1 MTKNL
6 VLFLRRKMISQISGK
21 LRQKRANS
29 ILIDVNGLCYEVL
42 LPGIIMKK
50 IDASVQIEGD
60 ITLKTYHYLQS
71 DPSRPVPVLIGFLN
85 DIEKEFFEKFITVSG
100 VGPKAACRAL
110 ELPFS
115 TIADAI
121 DKGDIPVLKSLP
133 GIGEQRAREI
143 IAKLQG
149 KIGKYGLIQD
159 KIISETRPAD
169 EDIKKEALQVL
180 IQLQYNKSEAKA
192 MIEEAIKKNPKISS
206 CEELLNE
213 LYRQRQKEEEV
224 QNVKE

>member
-1 MTKNL
+1 
-6 VLFLRRKMISQISGK
+6 MISRITGKLKQKRGNSVLIEISGI
-21 LRQKRANS
+21 S
-29 ILIDVNGLCYEVL
+29 YEVL
-42 LPGIIMKK
+42 VPGIVMRK
-50 IDASVQIEGD
+50 ISETITDDTD
-60 ITLKTYHYLQS
+60 ITLVTYYYFQS
-71 DPSRPVPVLIGFLN
+71 DPSRSVPVLIGFLS

-121 DKGDIPVLKSLP
+121 DKGDMAVLKSLP

-149 KIGKYGLIQD
+149 RIGKYGLIQD
-159 KIISETRPAD
+159 RTGFEPSNTK
-169 EDIKKEALQVL
+169 EDMKQEAFQVL
-180 IQLQYNKSEAKA
+180 TQLQYNRLEAKA
-192 MIEEAIKKNPKISS
+192 MIEEAIGRNERISA

-213 LYRQRQKEEEV
+213 IYKHRQKK
-224 QNVKE
+224 KEIKHAGR

>member
-1 MTKNL
+1 
-6 VLFLRRKMISQISGK
+6 MISQISGK
-21 LRQKRANS
+21 LKQKRANS
-29 ILIDVNGLCYEVL
+29 VLVDVSGISYEIL
-42 LPGIIMKK
+42 LPGVIRKK
-50 IDASVQIEGD
+50 ITSSINVEED
-60 ITLKTYHYLQS
+60 IVLITYHYLQS
-71 DPSRPVPVLIGFLN
+71 DPSRSVPVLIGFLN
-85 DIEKEFFEKFITVSG
+85 EIEKEFFEKFITVSG

-121 DKGDIPVLKSLP
+121 DKGDISALKRLP

-159 KIISETRPAD
+159 RITFKTDTEE

-192 MIEEAIKKNPKISS
+192 MVEKAIGRNPDISS

-213 LYRQRQKEEEV
+213 VYRQRQEKEKAY
-224 QNVKE
+224 QNEKK

>member
-1 MTKNL
+1 
-6 VLFLRRKMISQISGK
+6 MISRISGRI
-21 LRQKRANS
+21 RQKHANS
-29 ILIDVNGLCYEVL
+29 VLIDVNGISYEIL
-42 LPGIIMKK
+42 LPGIIMRK
-50 IDASVQIEGD
+50 IESSIEIDGN
-60 ITLKTYHYLQS
+60 ITLITYHYLQS
-71 DPSRPVPVLIGFLN
+71 DPSRSIPVLIGFEN

-115 TIADAI
+115 AIADAI
-121 DKGDIPVLKSLP
+121 DRADISVLKSLP

-159 KIISETRPAD
+159 KAIIKAGAVE
-169 EDIKKEALQVL
+169 EDVKKEALQVL
-180 IQLQYNKSEAKA
+180 IQLQYSKSEAKT
-192 MIEEAIKKNPKISS
+192 MIEKAVERNPDISS

-213 LYRQRQKEEEV
+213 VYRQRQEGRTVERCQKI
-224 QNVKE
+224 KTMPKGKG

>member
-1 MTKNL
+1 
-6 VLFLRRKMISQISGK
+6 MISQISGK
-21 LRQKRANS
+21 LKQKRVNGV
-29 ILIDVNGLCYEVL
+29 LIDVKGISYEVL

-50 IDASVQIEGD
+50 IASTIETEGD
-60 ITLKTYHYLQS
+60 IELITYHYLQS
-71 DPSRPVPVLIGFLN
+71 DPSRSVPVLIGFLN

-115 TIADAI
+115 EIADAI
-121 DKGDIPVLKSLP
+121 DKGDIAALKRLP

-159 KIISETRPAD
+159 RITFIKAETVE
-169 EDIKKEALQVL
+169 EDIGKEALQVL
-180 IQLQYNKSEAKA
+180 IQLQYSKSEAKT
-192 MIEEAIKKNPKISS
+192 MIETAVGRNPNVSS

-213 LYRQRQKEEEV
+213 VYRQRQDKRIEADKRVEADKRIEADLR
-224 QNVKE
+224 

>member
-1 MTKNL
+1 
-6 VLFLRRKMISQISGK
+6 MISRISGK
-21 LRQKRANS
+21 LKQKRANS
-29 ILIDVNGLCYEVL
+29 ILIDVNSVSYEVL

-50 IDASVQIEGD
+50 IDSTVGVEEDVSLI
-60 ITLKTYHYLQS
+60 TYHYLQS
-71 DPSRPVPVLIGFLN
+71 EPSRSIPVLIGFLN

-121 DKGDIPVLKSLP
+121 DSGDINALKSLP

-159 KIISETRPAD
+159 KINFKSSTIE
-169 EDIKKEALQVL
+169 EDVKKEALQVL
-180 IQLQYNKSEAKA
+180 IQLQYNKSEAKS
-192 MIEEAIKKNPKISS
+192 MIEKAVERNAKILS

-213 LYRQRQKEEEV
+213 VYRQRHEKTEV
-224 QNVKE
+224 PNAKK

>member
-1 MTKNL
+1 
-6 VLFLRRKMISQISGK
+6 MISQITGK
-21 LRQKRANS
+21 LKQISPNS
-29 ILIDVNGLCYEVL
+29 ALVDVNGVCYEVL
-42 LPGIIMKK
+42 LPGIIMRK
-50 IDASVQIEGD
+50 IGTSVELENE
-60 ITLKTYHYLQS
+60 ITLITYHYLYS
-71 DPSRPVPVLIGFLN
+71 DPSRSFPVLIGFLN
-85 DIEKEFFEKFITVSG
+85 SIEKEFFEKFITVSG

-121 DKGDIPVLKSLP
+121 DRGDMSVLKSLP

-159 KIISETRPAD
+159 KTTVETEAVE
-169 EDIKKEALQVL
+169 EDVKKEALQVL
-180 IQLQYNKSEAKA
+180 IQLQYNSSEAKA
-192 MIEEAIKKNPKISS
+192 MIEKAVKRNPDISS

-213 LYRQRQKEEEV
+213 VYRQKQESPEKV
-224 QNVKE
+224 

>member
-1 MTKNL
+1 
-6 VLFLRRKMISQISGK
+6 MISQISGK
-21 LRQKRANS
+21 LKQKRANS
-29 ILIDVNGLCYEVL
+29 VLVDVSGVSYEIL
-42 LPGIIMKK
+42 LPGVIRKK
-50 IDASVQIEGD
+50 IDSSINIEED
-60 ITLKTYHYLQS
+60 IALITYHYLQS
-71 DPSRPVPVLIGFLN
+71 DPSRSVPVLIGFLN
-85 DIEKEFFEKFITVSG
+85 DIEKEFFEKFTTVSG

-121 DKGDIPVLKSLP
+121 DKGDISALKRLP

-159 KIISETRPAD
+159 RITFKTDTAE
-169 EDIKKEALQVL
+169 EDVEKEALQVL

-192 MIEEAIKKNPKISS
+192 MVEKAIGRNPDISS

-213 LYRQRQKEEEV
+213 VYRQSQDKEKAY
-224 QNVKE
+224 QNEKK

>member
-1 MTKNL
+1 
-6 VLFLRRKMISQISGK
+6 MISRITGKLKQKRGNSVLIDISGI
-21 LRQKRANS
+21 S
-29 ILIDVNGLCYEVL
+29 YEVL
-42 LPGIIMKK
+42 VPGIVMRK
-50 IDASVQIEGD
+50 INETINDESY
-60 ITLKTYHYLQS
+60 ITLVTYHYLQS
-71 DPSRPVPVLIGFLN
+71 DPSRSVPVLIGFFS
-85 DIEKEFFEKFITVSG
+85 DIEREFFERFITVSG

-121 DKGDIPVLKSLP
+121 DRGDMAVLKSLP

-159 KIISETRPAD
+159 AAKFEPVPVE
-169 EDIKKEALQVL
+169 EDIKRDALQVL
-180 IQLQYNKSEAKA
+180 MQLQYSTSEAKGMVEDA
-192 MIEEAIKKNPKISS
+192 LRRNAKVSS

-213 LYRQRQKEEEV
+213 IYKQKQKKEV
-224 QNVKE
+224 NEHITYATKKERKL

>member
-1 MTKNL
+1 
-6 VLFLRRKMISQISGK
+6 MISQVSGK

-29 ILIDVNGLCYEVL
+29 VLIEINSLCYEVL
-42 LPGIIMKK
+42 LPGIVMKQ
-50 IDASVQIEGD
+50 IDNTINTD
-60 ITLKTYHYLQS
+60 DNITLITYHYVQS
-71 DPSRPVPVLIGFLN
+71 DPSRSVPILIGFLN

-100 VGPKAACRAL
+100 VGPKAACKAL

-121 DKGDIPVLKSLP
+121 DKGDLAVLKSLP
-133 GIGEQRAREI
+133 GIGERRAREI

-159 KIISETRPAD
+159 KMVFETKTVK

-180 IQLQYNKSEAKA
+180 TQLQYNISEAKA
-192 MIEEAIKKNPKISS
+192 MIEKALERNPDISS

-213 LYRQRQKEEEV
+213 VYRQKHEKEELRH
-224 QNVKE
+224 VKK